1 MSEEYKLFLNQSIQ
15 GVYLYMQVFGSHLK
29 LMPKK
34 CKHMGCDLDVDDVML
49 TTRQI
54 QRLKTVDTDFSHLN
68 MKLHIL

>member
-1 MSEEYKLFLNQSIQ
+1 
-15 GVYLYMQVFGSHLK
+15 MQIHSKVFGSHFK

-34 CKHMGCDLDVDDVML
+34 CKHMGYDLDVDDVML